1 MEEQASARN
10 VAVELFPASDAAVV
24 FGKSAA
30 PAAEAVPRPVPAVTE
45 ADRMQRMVL
54 PAGTAAVQEALPVNS
69 VAEAAEKH
77 AASVTEKVLSLMTAF
92 CAMGQKPV
100 LSVAEQGRSRTNSQ

>member
-1 MEEQASARN
+1 MAQN
-10 VAVELFPASDAAVV
+10 AVIRDNTFSVTDAAC
-24 FGKSAA
+24 FSATSA
-30 PAAEAVPRPVPAVTE
+30 TLFTGNASCTATV
-45 ADRMQRMVL
+45 
-54 PAGTAAVQEALPVNS
+54 PAGTVAVQEALPVNS
-69 VAEAAEKH
+69 VAEVAEKH

>member
-1 MEEQASARN
+1 MEEQVSARN
-10 VAVELFPASDAAVV
+10 VAVELFPASDAAEV

-54 PAGTAAVQEALPVNS
+54 PAGTVAVQEALPVNS
-69 VAEAAEKH
+69 VAEVAEKH
-77 AASVTEKVLSLMTAF
+77 AASVT
-92 CAMGQKPV
+92 
-100 LSVAEQGRSRTNSQ
+100 

>member
-1 MEEQASARN
+1 MEEQVSARN
-10 VAVELFPASDAAVV
+10 VAVELFPASGAAEV

-30 PAAEAVPRPVPAVTE
+30 PA
-45 ADRMQRMVL
+45 
-54 PAGTAAVQEALPVNS
+54 
-69 VAEAAEKH
+69 AEAAEKH